1 MPPTTKKNPLEGFH
15 ELKPAKWIN
24 LKVGDFVRYMVD
36 REIKKGGFV
45 KYVGFPN
52 YLVLTNYAVKAS
64 WSVQLK
70 QPELRIWIKTREEM
84 QEKRDE
90 MKEIYAM
97 YKQGKLKPAN
107 ITTTKK

>member
-70 QPELRIWIKTREEM
+70 QPELRIFVKTREEI
-84 QEKRDE
+84 QAKRDE
-90 MKEIYAM
+90 MKKVYAL
-97 YKQGKLKPAN
+97 YTEGKLQSRCPNDK
-107 ITTTKK
+107 